1 MNSNTIVFLLPYLV
15 SVLVKLWSLVAD
27 RRLMLAVLDGLA
39 SLPKPPQV
47 QFELDTNQQRVIVAH
62 LVQSNLKSSIVITFF
77 SSFVA
82 ATVTLFELPHPR
94 WMPVS
99 LVLILVVGFAMLA
112 WVIPSRAPEL
122 IARGW
127 LGIEKGNWALLCS
140 CVYDV
145 ILGATAYYSLTSTI
159 RGSQ

>member
-1 MNSNTIVFLLPYLV
+1 VSSHTIIFLLPYVV
-15 SVLVKLWSLVAD
+15 SVLVKLWSIVAD
-27 RRLMLAVLDGLA
+27 RRLMLGTLDRLA
-39 SLPKPPQV
+39 SLPKPQQV

-62 LVQSNLKSSIVITFF
+62 LIQGSLKSSIVITFF

-82 ATVTLFELPHPR
+82 ATVTLFESPR
-94 WMPVS
+94 HQWTPVS
-99 LVLILVVGFAMLA
+99 LVLILLIGFAMLA

-127 LGIEKGNWALLCS
+127 LGIRKGTWALLCS

-145 ILGATAYYSLTSTI
+145 ILGTAAYYSLTNS
-159 RGSQ
+159 